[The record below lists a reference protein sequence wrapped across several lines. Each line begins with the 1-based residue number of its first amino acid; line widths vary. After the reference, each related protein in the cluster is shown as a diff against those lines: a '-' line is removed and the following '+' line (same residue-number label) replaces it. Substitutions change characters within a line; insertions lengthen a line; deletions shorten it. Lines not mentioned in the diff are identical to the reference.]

1 MGPPPTYL
9 SVKGCLHTE
18 KRESAWGPL
27 LHISVT
33 RPFSSITTARQT
45 SRRSLSIRT
54 YARSYSSSY
63 VPTLRSGPPDLL
75 LARPALRI
83 FIHKSVFLIHKTD
96 HLIHNTDVFIHKSD
110 VFIHKSDVLIHKSDV
125 LIHKTDVL
133 IHKSDVLIH
142 KTDVLTHKIDNKIHK
157 SGQLDTFSL

>member
-1 MGPPPTYL
+1 MDFSSIT
-9 SVKGCLHTE
+9 V
-18 KRESAWGPL
+18 
-27 LHISVT
+27 IT
-33 RPFSSITTARQT
+33 RPVSSITTARQT

-63 VPTLRSGPPDLL
+63 VPMLRSSPPDRL

-96 HLIHNTDVFIHKSD
+96 HHIHNTN

-125 LIHKTDVL
+125 LIHKSEKQTCSSIKL
-133 IHKSDVLIH
+133 
-142 KTDVLTHKIDNKIHK
+142 
-157 SGQLDTFSL
+157 TFSSIKLMFSSIKRTITSINQDN